1 MGERLSLSIS
11 TETRDDAHVVSVVGE
26 LDVYTSPRLKEI
38 LDGFGKDC
46 GCVVVDLSEV
56 KFIDST
62 ALGVLVAG
70 CQLIQLNGGQFRLV
84 VDDPFLLKIFHI
96 TGFDGL
102 LSILPSLDDA
112 LSAC

>member
-1 MGERLSLSIS
+1 LSLSIS
-11 TETRDDAHVVSVVGE
+11 TETRDDAHVVYAEGE
-26 LDVYTSPRLKEI
+26 LDVYTAPRLKDI
-38 LDGFGKDC
+38 LDGFDKDP

-62 ALGVLVAG
+62 ALGILVSG
-70 CQLIQLNGGQFRLV
+70 CQRIQSNGGRFRLV

-102 LSILPSLDDA
+102 LSILPNLDDA